1 MAGDDGELGVYFKC
15 LKGANAHFA
24 LTEPNS
30 FALQDAVGRDWVCYP
45 VPPHVV
51 EQLDM
56 LSVLAEIDRA
66 DENVGEQTDVRL
78 VFCQRVKNLPEKL
91 AEETG

>member
-1 MAGDDGELGVYFKC
+1 MAGDDGEVGVYFKC

-51 EQLDM
+51 QQLDM
-56 LSVLAEIDRA
+56 LSDWGRSTVPMKRRA
-66 DENVGEQTDVRL
+66 R
-78 VFCQRVKNLPEKL
+78 
-91 AEETG
+91 

>member
-1 MAGDDGELGVYFKC
+1 MAGDDGDLGVYFKC

-45 VPPHVV
+45 IPQHVV
-51 EQLDM
+51 QQLDM
-56 LSVLAEIDRA
+56 LSDLAEIDHA
-66 DENVGEQTDVRL
+66 DEKSGEETDVRL
-78 VFCQRVKNLPEKL
+78 VFCRTTSDLPKKLVEKRS
-91 AEETG
+91 